1 MIICKAGFLDS
12 HGKSKTVKNCYS
24 VKYIITKIL
33 LFNSI
38 EMCYVKIKKKYLKF
52 SVDEGFII
60 KDSVNL
66 LKES

>member
-12 HGKSKTVKNCYS
+12 HRKSKTVKNCYS
-24 VKYIITKIL
+24 VKYIMTKIL

-38 EMCYVKIKKKYLKF
+38 GDMLREKYLKF
-52 SVDEGFII
+52 SVDEGCII